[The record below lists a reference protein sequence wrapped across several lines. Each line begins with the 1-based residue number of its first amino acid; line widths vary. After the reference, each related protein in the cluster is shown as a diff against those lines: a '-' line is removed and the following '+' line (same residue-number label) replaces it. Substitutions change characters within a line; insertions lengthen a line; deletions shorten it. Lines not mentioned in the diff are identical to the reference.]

1 LVGLYAQ
8 RREGYWGD
16 LFIVGGTF
24 GHAGEDCTDLVVLKV
39 LGFYYAD
46 DVAEIE
52 AARIGGGFED
62 AVYVL

>member
-1 LVGLYAQ
+1 M
-8 RREGYWGD
+8 
-16 LFIVGGTF
+16 
-24 GHAGEDCTDLVVLKV
+24 LKV

-52 AARIGGGFED
+52 AARIGGGLED